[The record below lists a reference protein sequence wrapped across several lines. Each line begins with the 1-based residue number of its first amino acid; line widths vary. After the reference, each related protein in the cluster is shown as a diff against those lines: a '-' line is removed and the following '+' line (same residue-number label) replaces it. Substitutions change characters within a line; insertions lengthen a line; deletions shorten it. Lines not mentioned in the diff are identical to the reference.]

1 MPSFD
6 IVSEVDLQEVRNAV
20 DQASRELRTRFDF
33 RGVDAEFEVLDEGIR
48 IAAQEDFQLK
58 QLEDMLRDKLA
69 RRGVDGASLDPR
81 EIEGSGKQR
90 RQIFRLRE
98 GIDRDSAKKI
108 TKLIKGSKLK
118 VQTQIN
124 GEKLRVTGK
133 KRDDLQAAM
142 ALLKEA
148 DLDLPLQF
156 DNFRD

>member
-20 DQASRELRTRFDF
+20 DQASRELKSRFDF
-33 RGVDAEFEVLDEGIR
+33 KGVDAQFEVLDEGIR
-48 IAAQEDFQLK
+48 IAAEQDFQLE
-58 QLEDMLRDKLA
+58 QLEDILRDKLA
-69 RRGVDGASLDPR
+69 RRGVDGASLDPK

-90 RQIFRLRE
+90 RRLFALRE

-108 TKLIKGSKLK
+108 TKLVKDSKLK
-118 VQTQIN
+118 VQSQIN

-133 KRDDLQAAM
+133 KRDDLQAVM
-142 ALLKEA
+142 ALLKDSKLEV
-148 DLDLPLQF
+148 PLQF

>member
-48 IAAQEDFQLK
+48 IAAEEDFQLK

-90 RQIFRLRE
+90 RQIFGLRE

-108 TKLIKGSKLK
+108 TKLIKNSKLK

-133 KRDDLQAAM
+133 KRDDLQAVM
-142 ALLKEA
+142 ELLREA
-148 DLDLPLQF
+148 DLHLPLQF